1 MYLGLLTVCLGNQ
14 SLEQKAR
21 WARENGF
28 KALEIACWPKNND
41 RDYSSSDID
50 VEHFTP
56 KEADSINSLCKELGL
71 TISSLAYYDNNL
83 DRDLSKRARVHH
95 HLKKC
100 IDAAEMLG
108 VSMVG
113 TFIGRN
119 IDRSIPEN
127 FDEFERVFSEMVA
140 YAESKGVKIIIENCP
155 MEGWQVPGLPGTI
168 SFAPDLWHE
177 MFRRIPS
184 PNFGLNLDPS
194 HLVFQ
199 LMDYISV
206 IPEFKDRIFHVHAKE
221 AKVNS
226 EKLKRYGIFNRQL
239 FSGTGHEFGYWKPCM
254 PGLGD
259 LDWNLFL
266 KTLRDNGYD
275 GVVSIEHEDPD
286 YEGTEEKVKEGLL
299 IAKRHLEKF
308 I

>member
-1 MYLGLLTVCLGNQ
+1 MYIGLLTVCLGNKP
-14 SLEQKAR
+14 LEEKAQ
-21 WARENGF
+21 WASENGF
-28 KALEIACWPKNND
+28 KSLEVACWPKAND

-50 VEHFTP
+50 VENFSQ
-56 KEADSINSLCKELGL
+56 KQADEINSYLKKLGL

-83 DRDLSKRARVHH
+83 DRDLSKRAFVNG

-108 VSMVG
+108 VAMVG

-119 IDRSIPEN
+119 IDKSIQDN
-127 FDEFERVFSEMVA
+127 FDEFETVFGDIVA
-140 YAESKGVKIIIENCP
+140 YAEKKDVKIIIENCP
-155 MEGWQVPGLPGTI
+155 MVGWQVQGLPGTI

-184 PNFGLNLDPS
+184 KNFGLNLDPS
-194 HLVFQ
+194 HLIFQ
-199 LMDYISV
+199 FMDYISV

-221 AKVNS
+221 VKIFNDR
-226 EKLKRYGIFNRQL
+226 LKRYGVFNRQL
-239 FSGTGHEFGYWKPCM
+239 FTGARHEYGYWKPCM

-259 LDWNLFL
+259 ADWSLFI

-275 GVVSIEHEDPD
+275 GVISIEHEDPE
-286 YEGTEEKVKEGLL
+286 YEGTDEKVKTGLL
-299 IAKRHLEKF
+299 IAKKHLEKF
-308 I
+308 V